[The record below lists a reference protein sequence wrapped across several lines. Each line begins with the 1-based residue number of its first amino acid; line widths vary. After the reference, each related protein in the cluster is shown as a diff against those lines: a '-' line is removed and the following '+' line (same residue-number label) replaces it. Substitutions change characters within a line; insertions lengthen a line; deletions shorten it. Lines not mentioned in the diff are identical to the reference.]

1 MKFIRLNYITTA
13 SKVIINPDC
22 ISFMEKVYYNFS
34 GEIIKYS
41 NFGDAYEG
49 TSIFT
54 NDSKYNLKVKENCS
68 QILEMINNN

>member
-1 MKFIRLNYITTA
+1 
-13 SKVIINPDC
+13 
-22 ISFMEKVYYNFS
+22 MEKVYYNFS